1 MSCPDLNEIYAYLEQ
16 ELPGED
22 RVRVEEHLGA
32 CSRCRRLLADRRFY
46 LESIS
51 GLPEPALPPDFSDRV
66 MAGLPSLKSSA
77 RFWLWLAGGVYLLF
91 SLLVTILAVGTR
103 TALFPVCLKIFK
115 SLFNLAADLS
125 SFIFRLIQQAYGLAK
140 ALRIFMEVA
149 GGLLSDIFPSAGLG
163 LAALIL
169 GGAGSL
175 ALLWTLLRPAKLSD
189 GR

>member
-1 MSCPDLNEIYAYLEQ
+1 MSCPDLNEIYSYLEQ
-16 ELPGED
+16 VLPGEG
-22 RVRVEEHLGA
+22 RARVEEHLVA
-32 CSRCRRLLADRRFY
+32 CSRCRRLLADRCLY
-46 LESIS
+46 LKSIS

-66 MAGLPSLKSSA
+66 MASLPSLKSSA
-77 RFWLWLAGGVYLLF
+77 RFWLWLAGGAYLLF
-91 SLLVTILAVGTR
+91 SLLVTILALGTG

-140 ALRIFMEVA
+140 ALRIFIEVV
-149 GGLLSDIFPSAGLG
+149 GGLLSNIFPSTSLG

-175 ALLWTLLRPAKLSD
+175 ALLWSMLRQVKLSD
-189 GR
+189 RR